1 MEGKMKTS
9 QKCIDLIKKFEGCA
23 LKAYLCPSN
32 VPTIGYGHTMGVKLG
47 QTITQAE
54 AEKLLAIDLAIHEN
68 NVNSLLKVPL
78 TQNQFD
84 ALVCFEYNVGKGNLQ
99 TSTLLNIINEKN
111 FADVP
116 NQFRKWVYGSGKKLL
131 PGLVKRREAE
141 IALFVSK

>member
-1 MEGKMKTS
+1 MKTS